1 MLSMLQEEVVSKYV
15 DEYMDGLRMDV
26 VILDSVRT
34 IAEQSDSRVVIVDKD
49 FLIDNSRDYEV
60 VLRNPVEDY
69 FFIPKE
75 IDFYITQ
82 IELKIDRKE
91 GFKVVDFLDVGV
103 VESDSV
109 PLHDPRITNYCLR
122 NLVEKMCFDV
132 DYQKSYPEVKK
143 AIDML
148 FSSIVKS
155 EFELLKSRIGP
166 FMGMN

>member
-1 MLSMLQEEVVSKYV
+1 V
-15 DEYMDGLRMDV
+15 EY
-26 VILDSVRT
+26 
-34 IAEQSDSRVVIVDKD
+34 
-49 FLIDNSRDYEV
+49 
-60 VLRNPVEDY
+60 Y

-91 GFKVVDFLDVGV
+91 GFKIVDFLDVGV

-109 PLHDPRITNYCLR
+109 PLHDLRITNYCLR

-166 FMGMN
+166 FMGVN

>member
-1 MLSMLQEEVVSKYV
+1 MLSKLEEEVVSKYV

-26 VILDSVRT
+26 VILDSART
-34 IAEQSDSRVVIVDKD
+34 IAEQSDSKVVIVDKD

-69 FFIPKE
+69 YFIPKE
-75 IDFYITQ
+75 IDFYITK

-91 GFKVVDFLDVGV
+91 GFNIVDFLDVAV

-155 EFELLKSRIGP
+155 EFELLKSRVGP
-166 FMGMN
+166 FMGVN